1 MEFPLAVL
9 YPSAK
14 SPAPRNHRSL
24 KAPSILSQSSAILFP
39 PLLRPPTMLGA
50 SDRGGSS
57 RRLCAGTASGANG
70 LIAEALHDGGAA
82 ALVTAGGYSLVLA
95 LDNLARRNLIEQSL
109 SRKIVHV
116 LSGICYM
123 ASWPIFSSSSQ
134 ARYFAAVVPLL
145 NCARL
150 LFYGLSIATNEGV
163 IKSITREGKP
173 EELLKGPLY
182 YVLTLMFSSLIF
194 WRESPIGIISL
205 AVMSGG
211 DGFADI
217 LGRRYGSRKLPY
229 NKKKSW
235 VGSIS
240 MFMFGFIFSSMM
252 LYYFS
257 ALGYLRLDWES
268 TVEKVA
274 LVALAAAFMESLPI
288 SDAIDDNITVPVTT
302 MAAAFL
308 VFGY

>member
-1 MEFPLAVL
+1 
-9 YPSAK
+9 
-14 SPAPRNHRSL
+14 
-24 KAPSILSQSSAILFP
+24 
-39 PLLRPPTMLGA
+39 MLGA
-50 SDRGGSS
+50 GDHGG
-57 RRLCAGTASGANG
+57 RPRHFCEGIASGGNA

-95 LDNLARRNLIEQSL
+95 LDNLAQRNLIEQNL

-116 LSGICYM
+116 LSGVCYM

-150 LFYGLSIATNEGV
+150 LIYGLSIASNEGV

-173 EELLKGPLY
+173 EELLRGPLY
-182 YVLTLMFSSLIF
+182 YVLALMFSSLIF

-205 AVMSGG
+205 AIMSGG

-257 ALGYLRLDWES
+257 ALGYLHLDWES
-268 TVEKVA
+268 AVEKVA
-274 LVALAAAFMESLPI
+274 VVALAAAFMESLPI